1 MDFIII
7 YYIWATLLVLASG
20 VAWVATLF
28 ALPGTWGMVAMTALF
43 AWLVPI
49 DDGRGVSWMTVAVV
63 AGLAGLAEVIETAA
77 GAAGA
82 AKLGASKRAMIL
94 AVVGTVVGS
103 LCGAMIA
110 LPIPL
115 VGPILGAL
123 GGGAFG
129 AFGGAFLGE
138 TWKGKT
144 SDESLAIGKAAL
156 IGRLL
161 GTFGKL
167 LVGAVMFMVVAVD
180 AFF

>member
-7 YYIWATLLVLASG
+7 YYIWVTLLVLANG
-20 VAWVATLF
+20 IAWVATLF
-28 ALPGTWGMVAMTALF
+28 ALPGTWGMVVMTALF

-49 DDGRGVSWMTVAVV
+49 NDGRGVSWMTVAVV
-63 AGLAGLAEVIETAA
+63 AGLAGLGEVIEIAA
-77 GAAGA
+77 GAVGA
-82 AKLGASKRAMIL
+82 AKLGSSKRAMIL
-94 AVVGTVVGS
+94 AVVGTIVGS

-167 LVGAVMFMVVAVD
+167 LVGAVMFMIVAVD

>member
-1 MDFIII
+1 
-7 YYIWATLLVLASG
+7 
-20 VAWVATLF
+20 
-28 ALPGTWGMVAMTALF
+28 
-43 AWLVPI
+43 
-49 DDGRGVSWMTVAVV
+49 
-63 AGLAGLAEVIETAA
+63 
-77 GAAGA
+77 
-82 AKLGASKRAMIL
+82 MIL
-94 AVVGTVVGS
+94 AVVGTIVGS

-167 LVGAVMFMVVAVD
+167 LVGAVMFMIVAVD